1 MNQARAS
8 AAAPQTSTRA
18 MSTQRLQKEL
28 KLLARSPL
36 ENMRTAPNPNDI
48 LEFHYVHFG
57 HKGTPYEGGVYHGK
71 LVFPKEYPFKPPSVI
86 MMTPNGRFEPGKRI
100 CLSMSD
106 FHPESWNPMW
116 SVSSILT
123 GLESFFY
130 ETTRTA
136 GSVESSMAQKVAY
149 ARASMAVN
157 IKSVMFRKLFNDI
170 IVDWREKGGGEDAA
184 AASVAVAEANANAAP
199 AVTWR
204 HLVVVFIVL
213 LLAFFNA

>member
-1 MNQARAS
+1 
-8 AAAPQTSTRA
+8 
-18 MSTQRLQKEL
+18 
-28 KLLARSPL
+28 
-36 ENMRTAPNPNDI
+36 
-48 LEFHYVHFG
+48 
-57 HKGTPYEGGVYHGK
+57 
-71 LVFPKEYPFKPPSVI
+71 
-86 MMTPNGRFEPGKRI
+86 
-100 CLSMSD
+100 
-106 FHPESWNPMW
+106 MW

-184 AASVAVAEANANAAP
+184 AASVAVAEANANATP